1 MIMKRLRAET
11 RAWHDALE
19 ATPFSLELLSRT
31 LLLGRYVGQLR
42 AYRIILDT
50 LETRLADSDDPIVT
64 AVWRSDLA
72 KVPLLEQD
80 LEFFDTVPADAIA
93 ATAITVADRFAAVIS
108 DCVTKDPVSLLGF
121 LYVMEGSTM
130 GGLELTPHVRATF
143 GLADGRGLTYY
154 SSGDRQRWTAFATR
168 MDEAVVDEPLQQLV
182 LAAADKGYRAIAD
195 TLAALSRPDREE
207 STPGE

>member
-1 MIMKRLRAET
+1 MIMQRLRAET

-42 AYRIILDT
+42 AYRIILDA
-50 LETRLADSDDPIVT
+50 LETRLAGTDDPIVT
-64 AVWRSDLA
+64 AVWRADLA
-72 KVPLLEQD
+72 KVPLLDQD
-80 LEFFDTVPADAIA
+80 LAFFDTVPADDIA
-93 ATAITVADRFAAVIS
+93 AAAITVADRFAAVIS
-108 DCVTKDPVSLLGF
+108 DRMTKAPVSLLGF

-143 GLADGRGLTYY
+143 GLVDGRGLTYY
-154 SSGDRQRWTAFATR
+154 SSGDRQRWAAFATR

-182 LAAADKGYRAIAD
+182 LESADKGYRAIAD
-195 TLAALSRPDREE
+195 TLGALSRPDRE